1 MRWLMFSDFYENE
14 GFLEYISHSPIHHRP
29 RLGLSLPP
37 AEVTSTISILW
48 KNEDAEEK
56 SFKFYL
62 TSRLIS
68 SGVNMNIKVE
78 QYFLH

>member
-1 MRWLMFSDFYENE
+1 MFSDFYENE

-29 RLGLSLPP
+29 LLGLSLPP

-56 SFKFYL
+56 SL
-62 TSRLIS
+62 NSI
-68 SGVNMNIKVE
+68 
-78 QYFLH
+78 